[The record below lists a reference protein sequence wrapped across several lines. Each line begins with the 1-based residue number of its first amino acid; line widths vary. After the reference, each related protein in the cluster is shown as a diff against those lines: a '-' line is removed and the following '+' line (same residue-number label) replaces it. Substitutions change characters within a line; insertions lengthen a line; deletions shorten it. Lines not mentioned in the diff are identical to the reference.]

1 MIFTLVS
8 SIEHQVWAVHFFFT
22 MEAQAVPY
30 CGMTSEY
37 QQAPLVLVPFVQQPG
52 QQPSNG
58 EQQLTGS
65 PAKVLGDSFLL
76 QNIQI

>member
-1 MIFTLVS
+1 
-8 SIEHQVWAVHFFFT
+8 

-58 EQQLTGS
+58 EQHFVVG
-65 PAKVLGDSFLL
+65 AKWPQGKARFLKYSFS
-76 QNIQI
+76 